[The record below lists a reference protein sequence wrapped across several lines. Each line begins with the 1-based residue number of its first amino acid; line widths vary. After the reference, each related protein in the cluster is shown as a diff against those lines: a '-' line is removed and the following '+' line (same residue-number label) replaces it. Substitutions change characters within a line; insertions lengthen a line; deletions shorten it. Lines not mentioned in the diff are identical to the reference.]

1 MAYIEKVAVKGKSVV
16 VHRHELQQM
25 HDENETLQH
34 YVASLRSK
42 AQHCQFSLTCKSTT
56 CSQINSYAESEVM
69 DKMTTGLYD
78 KDIQAELL
86 AKSELEFEKRY
97 DLALALE
104 EGKRAR

>member
-1 MAYIEKVAVKGKSVV
+1 
-16 VHRHELQQM
+16 
-25 HDENETLQH
+25 
-34 YVASLRSK
+34 
-42 AQHCQFSLTCKSTT
+42 
-56 CSQINSYAESEVM
+56 M